1 MLQKASRSS
10 QHDYSSDHIKEFADG
25 AEHEK
30 HFFNVQNRDPLSS
43 FYKDNDTG
51 PLDSQERKMQEAYRM
66 INKNSRRFT
75 SFKDLQLMLQGQ
87 IIEKR
92 QKNYANLSA
101 DSQQEQTPPETTK
114 IKKYRYKF

>member
-10 QHDYSSDHIKEFADG
+10 QHDYSSDHIKEFTDG
-25 AEHEK
+25 TEHEK
-30 HFFNVQNRDPLSS
+30 NFFNMPKFDQYSS
-43 FYKDNDTG
+43 FYNDKDIG
-51 PLDSQERKMQEAYRM
+51 PLDSQELKMQEAYKM

-92 QKNYANLSA
+92 QKS
-101 DSQQEQTPPETTK
+101 
-114 IKKYRYKF
+114 